1 MTRNGLTERFC
12 TLILSRI
19 KPELCRIHFCSDLRY
34 GRTLLLSRIGA
45 RLYRICF
52 RLNFSVL
59 RSGILTRNGTGLY
72 RIRFRNDFKGLKLG
86 YIDPEWYRIV
96 QDYFVSFYICMCTPE
111 LSRIGDIVQ
120 DCSIFFTTFGNL

>member
-1 MTRNGLTERFC
+1 MQDSFLFRF
-12 TLILSRI
+12 TLRAHTFIVPDWCKI
-19 KPELCRIHFCSDLRY
+19 VQDLF
-34 GRTLLLSRIGA
+34 SSK
-45 RLYRICF
+45 LY
-52 RLNFSVL
+52 SVL

-86 YIDPEWYRIV
+86 YIDPEWLHIV

-120 DCSIFFTTFGNL
+120 DCSIFFYYFWQPLSCIVKDLYFFPV